1 MVLNS
6 SSRVGGGY
14 QFKPNKV
21 YFGKIVEATI
31 PLALEQ
37 HIRGKKQAHQAMRK
51 NEEEIVII
59 STPAKTTAAGS
70 CCCNAAT
77 AISLQ
82 PAASHLA

>member
-37 HIRGKKQAHQAMRK
+37 HIRGKKQAHQAKRK
-51 NEEEIVII
+51 KQRGN
-59 STPAKTTAAGS
+59 SYYF
-70 CCCNAAT
+70 NA
-77 AISLQ
+77 SKDDCGW
-82 PAASHLA
+82 